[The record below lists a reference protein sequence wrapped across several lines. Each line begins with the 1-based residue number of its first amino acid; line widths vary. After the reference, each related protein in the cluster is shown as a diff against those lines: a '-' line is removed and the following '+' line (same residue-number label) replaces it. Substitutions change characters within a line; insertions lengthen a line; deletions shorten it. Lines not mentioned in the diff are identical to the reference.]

1 MVLAI
6 KSFQHPMDTLR
17 LFEGMNEN
25 SHVPWFM
32 ESGVYNMQHDIE
44 QCFQICFIKN
54 SFLQKIYITDKSLY
68 KTDKSWHLLHIYL
81 MPGTKPLND
90 LTHLL
95 L

>member
-54 SFLQKIYITDKSLY
+54 SFLQKIYIY
-68 KTDKSWHLLHIYL
+68 KQIKVYIKQIKVGIYCISTL
-81 MPGTKPLND
+81 CLALN
-90 LTHLL
+90 L
-95 L
+95 